1 MGKEGKTKQPEKKAG
16 KDKRKRIKYRRIL
29 KVKYKEEKNVLLGN
43 QTNEQDVK
51 VSTKIFLKWFK
62 CDHLRGLTVCVSHAE
77 ERIPRNG
84 LPRKCPTYAG
94 KISQRRPKLNTPYRR
109 NEHEHKVRNQ
119 EKKFENLKN
128 LLKEENFDEK
138 RQCVFA
144 MRNNVD
150 CFCPEQ
156 KNIIKELRLGK
167 KFSAVLLVNS
177 VQNMK
182 NLFLVSPFVYYG
194 YMNKYNC
201 YNLIEK
207 KLFLRYEKEIKRC
220 NSNKIIDDL
229 FGKDGVHSLS
239 SLCEHIFECKHN
251 ADIIMEKHIVP
262 FDFSFLQCGFT
273 IDFLELDCDLVG
285 FAKDGVNEVLEKI
298 I

>member
-1 MGKEGKTKQPEKKAG
+1 MGKEGKKKQLEKKAG
-16 KDKRKRIKYRRIL
+16 KDKRKHIKYRRIL
-29 KVKYKEEKNVLLGN
+29 KVKYKEEKKVLLGN

-62 CDHLRGLTVCVSHAE
+62 CDHLRGLTVCRE
-77 ERIPRNG
+77 
-84 LPRKCPTYAG
+84 
-94 KISQRRPKLNTPYRR
+94 ISKRRQKLNTPYRR
-109 NEHEHKVRNQ
+109 NEHKLKVRNQ
-119 EKKFENLKN
+119 EMKFENLKN

-138 RQCVFA
+138 KQCVFA

-156 KNIIKELRLGK
+156 KKIIKALRLGK

-207 KLFLRYEKEIKRC
+207 KLFLRYKKEIKRC
-220 NSNKIIDDL
+220 NSNKIIENL

-298 I
+298 V